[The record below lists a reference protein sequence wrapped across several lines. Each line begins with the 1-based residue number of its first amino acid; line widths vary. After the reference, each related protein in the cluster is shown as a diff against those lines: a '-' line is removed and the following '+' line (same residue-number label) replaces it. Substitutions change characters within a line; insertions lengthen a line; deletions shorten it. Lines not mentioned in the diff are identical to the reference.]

1 VGITLPR
8 LDRALELSASA
19 EVEPQLRAEALA
31 VRGRTHLGAGQLAA
45 ARKDLEAARTAFHA
59 LGAVEREKRVLVD
72 LCIVARDQGD
82 MGTAWELVQMAQ
94 GLPSAGD
101 RWLDAYAVG
110 NLGILELGRH
120 GAGAALA
127 PLRTALELFQET
139 GDVAFE
145 VGFLTNYA
153 MALCE
158 AGGTSEAVHLL
169 DEALEKASRVG
180 DRSGQALA
188 RVNLGCCLLD
198 VGRAAEAREHLEDTV
213 RMGRQLGMRLLEGVS
228 LGELGRALVAFGAL
242 EAARARLSESVAVL
256 TRVSRWH
263 ALRFTTHL
271 SAVHAA
277 LGELTAAR
285 EGFDSLEAT
294 PELREDPM
302 LRELTSLQ
310 RASLALAEAMRAPP
324 GGEEAMRAL
333 ESARLRVERAR
344 NAPAEAAS
352 SDLREALR
360 VLDRCVQ
367 TLGAG
372 ASQA

>member
-1 VGITLPR
+1 
-8 LDRALELSASA
+8 
-19 EVEPQLRAEALA
+19 
-31 VRGRTHLGAGQLAA
+31 
-45 ARKDLEAARTAFHA
+45 
-59 LGAVEREKRVLVD
+59 
-72 LCIVARDQGD
+72 
-82 MGTAWELVQMAQ
+82 
-94 GLPSAGD
+94 
-101 RWLDAYAVG
+101 
-110 NLGILELGRH
+110 
-120 GAGAALA
+120 
-127 PLRTALELFQET
+127 
-139 GDVAFE
+139 
-145 VGFLTNYA
+145 
-153 MALCE
+153 
-158 AGGTSEAVHLL
+158 
-169 DEALEKASRVG
+169 VG

-228 LGELGRALVAFGAL
+228 LGELGRALVALGAL

-256 TRVSRWH
+256 ARVSRWH

-271 SAVHAA
+271 AAVHAA
-277 LGELTAAR
+277 LGELTVAR

-294 PELREDPM
+294 PELRDDPV
-302 LRELTSLQ
+302 LRELASLQ
-310 RASLALAEAMRAPP
+310 RASLELAEVMRAPL
-324 GGEEAMRAL
+324 GSGEATRAL

-360 VLDRCVQ
+360 VLGRSVQ